1 MSSSNYPKYYDL
13 NIGKVLIHLDI
24 EDSIKEIISNSLDE
38 HILQESKKDIKI
50 YKNDDDKWCIRDY
63 GRGVKAT
70 NLNKL
75 I

>member
-50 YKNDDDKWCIRDY
+50 
-63 GRGVKAT
+63 
-70 NLNKL
+70 
-75 I
+75 